1 MMNDE
6 TTSPTGSTNDASAK
20 KKTPDSEASKK
31 QEPEKEK
38 GKGVEDVLKSARRR
52 GIAQKGQQGVIE
64 FDYPRKKE

>member
-6 TTSPTGSTNDASAK
+6 TKSPAGNTDDASAK
-20 KKTPDSEASKK
+20 KKTPDSKASKK